1 VKVVGTDVDHGEPIL
16 TIGTLD
22 AFVMVGTLT
31 ILVISSDNGG
41 ITTTESS
48 TGTITGGIATGAA
61 IEPGVIAAAKRS
73 HS

>member
-1 VKVVGTDVDHGEPIL
+1 MDVDHGEEPIL

-48 TGTITGGIATGAA
+48 TGTITGGIATGTQAA

>member
-1 VKVVGTDVDHGEPIL
+1 MDVDHGEEPIL

-31 ILVISSDNGG
+31 ILVISSDSGG

-48 TGTITGGIATGAA
+48 TGTITGAITIGTWAVKERGVVAA
-61 IEPGVIAAAKRS
+61 VKR
-73 HS
+73 

>member
-1 VKVVGTDVDHGEPIL
+1 MDVDHGEEPIL
-16 TIGTLD
+16 TIGTLE
-22 AFVMVGTLT
+22 AVMVGTLT

-48 TGTITGGIATGAA
+48 TGTITGGIATGTRAA